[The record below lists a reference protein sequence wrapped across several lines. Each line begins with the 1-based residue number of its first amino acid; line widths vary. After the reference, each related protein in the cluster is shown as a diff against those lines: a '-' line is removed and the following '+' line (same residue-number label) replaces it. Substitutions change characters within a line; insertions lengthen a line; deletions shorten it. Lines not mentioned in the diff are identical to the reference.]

1 MSAAALIV
9 VTILGCDD
17 SLTRCQYIDTSP
29 DTYESVALCD
39 EALERDLSHYKYSE
53 YASVIGVCR
62 SEDEPIEA
70 ALGGMAVAGIPEDQ
84 KKLVAETQPGDRDH
98 LPQHGNRLLILADG
112 ALGKAVSVLPDKAQV
127 RAVLVAPVDAVKD
140 GYAWAVGRLGL

>member
-1 MSAAALIV
+1 MSVAALIV

-17 SLTRCQYIDTSP
+17 SLTRCQYIDTAP

-62 SEDEPIEA
+62 SEDEPIET
-70 ALGGMAVAGIPEDQ
+70 ALGGMAVTGIPEEQ
-84 KKLVAETQPGDRDH
+84 TRLAAGPQPGNDGH
-98 LPQHGNRLLILADG
+98 VPEHGNRLLILADG
-112 ALGKAVSVLPDKAQV
+112 ALDKAVSVLPDKAQV

>member
-62 SEDEPIEA
+62 SADEPIEA
-70 ALGGMAVAGIPEDQ
+70 ALGGIAVTGIPEARTR
-84 KKLVAETQPGDRDH
+84 LAAGPQPGDDGH
-98 LPQHGNRLLILADG
+98 VPEHGNRLLILADG
-112 ALGKAVSVLPDKAQV
+112 ALDKAASVLPDREQIRTV
-127 RAVLVAPVDAVKD
+127 VIAPVDAVK
-140 GYAWAVGRLGL
+140 GSYTWVIRKLGL

>member
-29 DTYESVALCD
+29 DTYETVALCD

-70 ALGGMAVAGIPEDQ
+70 ALGGIAVTGIPEEQ
-84 KKLVAETQPGDRDH
+84 TKLAASSQPGDGSH
-98 LPQHGNRLLILADG
+98 LPEHGNRLLILADG
-112 ALGKAVSVLPDKAQV
+112 ALDKAVSVLPDRKQV
-127 RAVLVAPVDAVKD
+127 RGVVVAPVDAVK
-140 GYAWAVGRLGL
+140 GSYSWVVRKLGL